1 MIKSKNKIVPD
12 ARKVAS
18 DILGAVLDRKI
29 PLDTVLSHSHALKN
43 LSSRE
48 RAFARLLV
56 MTVLRRRGQI
66 DAALDEKLARKL
78 SKHKNQI
85 RNTLRLG
92 VAQLSF
98 LETPA
103 HAAVN
108 GSVKLISEN
117 GNKGFTGLVNA
128 VLRTIDRE
136 GAKALSDTT
145 EAKKKNLP
153 EWLLESWQKAYG
165 DEITI
170 SILEAHLK
178 EPPIDLTLSSGSSP
192 EDWANMLE
200 ANVLPGGSLR
210 KNSAGKITEL
220 EGFNEGKWWVQ
231 DVAASLPARLF
242 GNLTNRNI
250 IDLCAAPGGKTAQLA
265 SAGANVIAIDISS
278 ERLRLV
284 QQNMNR
290 LGLSIKTVCAD
301 ARKYKPPKP
310 VDAVLLDAPCS
321 ATGTIR
327 RHPDIPWLK
336 KKEDL
341 IKTSLLQ
348 KELLNSGISMLVSGG
363 ILVYAVCSL
372 QPEEGKELI
381 ESFIQEKSNI
391 VRSSININELPD
403 LGKLSEK
410 IISPCGDIR
419 TLPCH
424 FYKNGGM
431 DGFYI
436 ARLQKL

>member
-1 MIKSKNKIVPD
+1 LTEPKNKIILD
-12 ARKVAS
+12 ARKAAF
-18 DILGAVLDRKI
+18 DILGAVLDKNI
-29 PLDTVLSHSHALKN
+29 PLDTVLSHSYTLKN
-43 LSSRE
+43 ISSRE

-56 MTVLRRRGQI
+56 TTVLRRRGQI
-66 DAALDEKLARKL
+66 DAALDEKLTRKL

-85 RNTLRLG
+85 RNALRLG

-108 GSVKLISEN
+108 GSVKLVSDN
-117 GNKGFTGLVNA
+117 GNKGMTGLVNA

-136 GAKALSDTT
+136 GAKALSNTL
-145 EAKKKNLP
+145 EAKKQNLP
-153 EWLLESWQKAYG
+153 DWLLESWQVAYG
-165 DEITI
+165 EKITI
-170 SILEAHLK
+170 SIIESHLT
-178 EPPIDLTLSSGSSP
+178 EPPTDLTLSTSSSH
-192 EDWANMLE
+192 EEWANRLGAE
-200 ANVLPGGSLR
+200 ILPIGSLR
-210 KNSAGKITEL
+210 KRSAGKITEID
-220 EGFNEGKWWVQ
+220 GFNEGNWWVQ
-231 DVAASLPARLF
+231 DVAASIPAKLF
-242 GNLTNRNI
+242 GKLTNRNI

-265 SAGANVIAIDISS
+265 SAGANVIAIDIST

-284 QQNMNR
+284 KQNMDR
-290 LGLSIKTVCAD
+290 LGLSIQTVCAD
-301 ARKYKPPKP
+301 ARNYKPSKP
-310 VDAVLLDAPCS
+310 VDAILLDAPCS
-321 ATGTIR
+321 STGTIR

-348 KELLNSGISMLVSGG
+348 KELLNSGISMLSSGG

-372 QPEEGKELI
+372 QPEEGIKLI
-381 ESFIQEKSNI
+381 DSFLKEKSNI
-391 VRSSININELPD
+391 IRSPININECPGLD
-403 LGKLSEK
+403 GLSED

-424 FYKNGGM
+424 FAKKGGM

>member
-29 PLDTVLSHSHALKN
+29 PLDTVHSHSQPLKN

-48 RAFARLLV
+48 RPLSRLLV
-56 MTVLRRRGQI
+56 ITLLRRRGQI

-165 DEITI
+165 CLLYT
-170 SILEAHLK
+170 
-178 EPPIDLTLSSGSSP
+178 SP
-192 EDWANMLE
+192 
-200 ANVLPGGSLR
+200 
-210 KNSAGKITEL
+210 
-220 EGFNEGKWWVQ
+220 
-231 DVAASLPARLF
+231 
-242 GNLTNRNI
+242 
-250 IDLCAAPGGKTAQLA
+250 
-265 SAGANVIAIDISS
+265 
-278 ERLRLV
+278 
-284 QQNMNR
+284 
-290 LGLSIKTVCAD
+290 
-301 ARKYKPPKP
+301 
-310 VDAVLLDAPCS
+310 
-321 ATGTIR
+321 
-327 RHPDIPWLK
+327 
-336 KKEDL
+336 
-341 IKTSLLQ
+341 
-348 KELLNSGISMLVSGG
+348 
-363 ILVYAVCSL
+363 
-372 QPEEGKELI
+372 
-381 ESFIQEKSNI
+381 
-391 VRSSININELPD
+391 
-403 LGKLSEK
+403 
-410 IISPCGDIR
+410 SPRD
-419 TLPCH
+419 
-424 FYKNGGM
+424 
-431 DGFYI
+431 
-436 ARLQKL
+436 

>member
-1 MIKSKNKIVPD
+1 MTQPKNKTILD

-18 DILGAVLDRKI
+18 EILGAVLDRGI
-29 PLDTVLSHSHALKN
+29 PLDTVLSHSYALKN

-66 DAALDEKLARKL
+66 DAALDEKLTRKL
-78 SKHKNQI
+78 SKHKNQV
-85 RNTLRLG
+85 RNALRLG

-98 LETPA
+98 LKTPP

-108 GSVKLISEN
+108 GSVKLISEH
-117 GNKGFTGLVNA
+117 GNKGMTGLVNA

-136 GAKALSDTT
+136 GAKALSDNI

-153 EWLLESWQKAYG
+153 GWLLESWQSAYG
-165 DEITI
+165 DEITN
-170 SILEAHLK
+170 SILESHLK
-178 EPPIDLTLSSGSSP
+178 EPPVDITLSSSSLP
-192 EDWANMLE
+192 EEWANRLE
-200 ANVLPGGSLR
+200 AEILPVGSLR
-210 KNSAGKITEL
+210 KHSAGKITEL
-220 EGFNEGKWWVQ
+220 DGFNEGKWWVQ
-231 DVAASLPARLF
+231 DVAASIPTKLF
-242 GNLTNRNI
+242 GKLTNRNI

-265 SAGANVIAIDISS
+265 SAGSNVIAIDVSS

-284 QQNMNR
+284 KQNMDR
-290 LGLSIKTVCAD
+290 LGLSVQTVCAD
-301 ARKYKPPKP
+301 ARNYKPPKP

-348 KELLNSGISMLVSGG
+348 KELLNSGISMLASGG
-363 ILVYAVCSL
+363 ILIYAVCSL
-372 QPEEGKELI
+372 QPEEGVELI
-381 ESFIQEKSNI
+381 DSFIQEKSDVI
-391 VRSSININELPD
+391 RLSISINELPELD
-403 LGKLSEK
+403 NLSEQL
-410 IISPCGDIR
+410 ITQCGDIR

-424 FYKNGGM
+424 FDKKGGM

-436 ARLQKL
+436 ARIQKL